1 MPKKQT
7 VAVLGA
13 GNMGTSIANVIAQNG
28 FIVNLWN
35 YEGDPEPLKQIA
47 EFGENKKYLT
57 GIMLSKNIKPVF
69 DLAEALKN
77 IDEPRI
83 IHSIVDI
90 LLRDGEIKS
99 YMALA

>member
-1 MPKKQT
+1 MSKSHNLSVENQK
-7 VAVLGA
+7 
-13 GNMGTSIANVIAQNG
+13 IIDEHIK
-28 FIVNLWN
+28 IV
-35 YEGDPEPLKQIA
+35 
-47 EFGENKKYLT
+47 T
-57 GIMLSKNIKPVF
+57 GIDANAKQLKK
-69 DLAEALKN
+69 DLNGTLDDSIFQRQDPFEALKN